1 MAKKKE
7 EESAEVAEVEAPVVF
22 DEDRL
27 EALNE
32 SIAKAEA
39 DLAKGKAM
47 IALVEPKVE
56 HLKGVVDRIK
66 DASTD
71 EKQMARLEEAE
82 KMVADLYKEP
92 VAEEAP
98 AEEPAAE

>member
-7 EESAEVAEVEAPVVF
+7 EESAEVAEAPVGF
-22 DEDRL
+22 GEERL

-66 DASTD
+66 EASTT
-71 EKQMARLEEAE
+71 EKQVARLEEAE

-92 VAEEAP
+92 AVEEAP